1 MNAMEQSVDFV
12 GDVSLIIQVAILF
25 ILILGVPLAK
35 SAGNGKTSKNYL
47 RHGYLTAF
55 ALGLHTV
62 LVIIVMIVLALDSLE
77 SMFTLPALNIVLG
90 LSHIVTGSLAIVL
103 GYVLVGFWF
112 SKPLKNL
119 ACFRTKKLM
128 TPTII
133 IWAISLIIGAIVH
146 LGALL

>member
-1 MNAMEQSVDFV
+1 MNAMEQSADFV

-25 ILILGVPLAK
+25 ILVLGVPLVK

-62 LVIIVMIVLALDSLE
+62 LVIIVMIILALDSLE

-90 LSHIVTGSLAIVL
+90 LSHIVTGTLAIIL

-133 IWAISLIIGAIVH
+133 IWTISLIIGAIVH